1 MKAGQIP
8 NINDN
13 NAIYVS
19 RDIRRSSSCL
29 SPERFMR
36 FYHAVNNILAAIPE
50 GSSIRIDEHCKPASR
65 DLFIKIAAMYII
77 EETTRKD
84 VLDDFLEFSDD
95 YSAIRHVPKVVPAV
109 NWHHFYS
116 NRR

>member
-1 MKAGQIP
+1 
-8 NINDN
+8 
-13 NAIYVS
+13 
-19 RDIRRSSSCL
+19 
-29 SPERFMR
+29 
-36 FYHAVNNILAAIPE
+36 
-50 GSSIRIDEHCKPASR
+50 
-65 DLFIKIAAMYII
+65 MYII

>member
-1 MKAGQIP
+1 MPFTYQEILEEVLP
-8 NINDN
+8 VYHQN
-13 NAIYVS
+13 
-19 RDIRRSSSCL
+19 
-29 SPERFMR
+29 PERFMR

-95 YSAIRHVPKVVPAV
+95 YSAIRHVPKVVLAV

>member
-1 MKAGQIP
+1 MPFTYQEILEEVLP
-8 NINDN
+8 VYHQN
-13 NAIYVS
+13 
-19 RDIRRSSSCL
+19 
-29 SPERFMR
+29 PERFMR
-36 FYHAVNNILAAIPE
+36 FYHAVNNIL
-50 GSSIRIDEHCKPASR
+50 
-65 DLFIKIAAMYII
+65 AAMYII

-84 VLDDFLEFSDD
+84 VLDDFLEFPDD

>member
-1 MKAGQIP
+1 MPFTYQEILEEVLP
-8 NINDN
+8 VYYQN
-13 NAIYVS
+13 
-19 RDIRRSSSCL
+19 
-29 SPERFMR
+29 PERFMR

>member
-1 MKAGQIP
+1 MSSYSRGKDLTPTTTQIP
-8 NINDN
+8 
-13 NAIYVS
+13 
-19 RDIRRSSSCL
+19 
-29 SPERFMR
+29 
-36 FYHAVNNILAAIPE
+36 LAAIPE

>member
-1 MKAGQIP
+1 MPFTYQEILEEVLP
-8 NINDN
+8 VYHQN
-13 NAIYVS
+13 
-19 RDIRRSSSCL
+19 
-29 SPERFMR
+29 PERFMR

-65 DLFIKIAAMYII
+65 DLFIKI
-77 EETTRKD
+77 